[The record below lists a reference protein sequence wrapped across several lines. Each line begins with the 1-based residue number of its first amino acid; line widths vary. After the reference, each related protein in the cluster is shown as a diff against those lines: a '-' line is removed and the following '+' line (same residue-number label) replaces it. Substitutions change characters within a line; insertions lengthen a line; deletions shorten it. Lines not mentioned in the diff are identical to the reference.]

1 MSFIIND
8 FFLDFFLLFIPFY
21 FLYFYNNLNSFK
33 LIFKSQGIKYIYWK
47 KLIRHVFILFFLM
60 FVISYAI
67 SLVAMF
73 FGAQDLNLV
82 SSTIVALPITYVLYL
97 FVVRV
102 FLEEWFFRGFLV
114 NKVGVI
120 ISSVLFAAGHI
131 LYGSITEVI
140 GAFVLGVLLARYYLK
155 TGNLWITFIAH
166 FIYNSV
172 AYAFMVLG

>member
-8 FFLDFFLLFIPFY
+8 FFLDFFLLFIPLY
-21 FLYFYNNLNSFK
+21 FLYYYNNINSFK
-33 LIFKSQGIKYIYWK
+33 LIFKSQGLKSISWRILIK
-47 KLIRHVFILFFLM
+47 HVFILFFLM
-60 FVISYAI
+60 FVISYFI
-67 SLVAMF
+67 SFISMF

-97 FVVRV
+97 FIFRV

-114 NKVGVI
+114 NRVGVI
-120 ISSVLFAAGHI
+120 ISSALFAIGHV

-140 GAFVLGVLLARYYLK
+140 GAFVLGVLLARYYQK
-155 TGNLWITFIAH
+155 TGNLWVTFIAH
-166 FIYNSV
+166 FIYNLV